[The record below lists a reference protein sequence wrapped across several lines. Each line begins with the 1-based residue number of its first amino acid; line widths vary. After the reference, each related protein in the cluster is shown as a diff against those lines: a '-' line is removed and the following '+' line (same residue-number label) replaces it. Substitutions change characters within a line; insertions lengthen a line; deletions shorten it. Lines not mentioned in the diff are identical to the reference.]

1 MIGLLLVAWAWLAP
15 SSAAPAFALP
25 QTHRDP
31 GCSEWHECRSMA
43 LAAAEQHEYER
54 FHDLAWRAVQT
65 GPPRD
70 PSLMLLLARAQ
81 VLSGRPH
88 DALVMLNRLAEM
100 GIWSD
105 AATNEEFA
113 RTRELPG
120 WPEVAA
126 RIERLPAPAE
136 ARTAS
141 PTLRPAPSPTL
152 RPTPSPTPAP
162 TPGPPPGAT
171 PSAVPNPKPSVTP
184 SPTPGPTS
192 NPTTATPS

>member
-100 GIWSD
+100 GIAADTTSD
-105 AATNEEFA
+105 DFS

-120 WPEVAA
+120 WPEVQARPEQGTRSVAA
-126 RIERLPAPAE
+126 P
-136 ARTAS
+136 TAS
-141 PTLRPAPSPTL
+141 
-152 RPTPSPTPAP
+152 
-162 TPGPPPGAT
+162 AT
-171 PSAVPNPKPSVTP
+171 
-184 SPTPGPTS
+184 
-192 NPTTATPS
+192 